1 MKWRGHV
8 VQVTQRKVYAHVQCV
23 DDGTE
28 EEASFPRTLVRKQD
42 RELLANGATF
52 DLEVTGKKV
61 VLRFNHYPPWTQKE
75 IDAARKRAE
84 EQAKF
89 FAVK

>member
-1 MKWRGHV
+1 MKWQGHV
-8 VQVTQRKVYAHVQCV
+8 VQLTQRKVYGRVTRVDKDEV
-23 DDGTE
+23 DDI
-28 EEASFPRTLVRKQD
+28 SFPRTHVRKED
-42 RELLANGATF
+42 RDLLAEGATF

-61 VLRFNHYPPWTQKE
+61 VLKFNRYPPWTQKE

-89 FAVK
+89 FAVE